1 MTLEGPQVC
10 PLWTLIIRDRSRILE
25 IPEGGGGAGWS
36 WWPVHAI
43 RSGHTGD
50 KIGRM
55 WGPSRFAF
63 GGLGRGGVFMST
75 QRLKAAPRACDE
87 PWAVGF
93 RGHTPWMSSEDRPG
107 CGWGKQGLVSPFRDS

>member
-1 MTLEGPQVC
+1 MTSEGPQVC
-10 PLWTLIIRDRSRILE
+10 PLWTLIICDRSRILE

-63 GGLGRGGVFMST
+63 GGLWGCLHEHSEAKGST
-75 QRLKAAPRACDE
+75 QS
-87 PWAVGF
+87 
-93 RGHTPWMSSEDRPG
+93 M
-107 CGWGKQGLVSPFRDS
+107 